1 MSTLRGLIRAT
12 IITLGLLVLAVF
24 VPLLMW
30 IPLRVRGVKL
40 SAWLVVWMVRFF
52 FVVLGTRV
60 HCDDKDVFRNHHG
73 FIFPNHTSYFD
84 IILMLYIL
92 PLRFLSNHKV
102 RKYPLIGWIAVGIE
116 TLFVNRKDKDSRQT
130 AREALTEVSHYPAIV
145 LYPEG
150 GITRGAHL
158 GQFRYGPFEIA
169 ASGSVPCL
177 PTVIVYDR
185 HDIVAWA
192 KGEHILTAVWRV
204 VTRPGPI
211 NTYLYA
217 LPAITPTPDDDPRQI
232 ARDAEAQMRAFV
244 LEKRAALGV
253 LSKQFPDASELL
265 TMDSSKSKI

>member
-1 MSTLRGLIRAT
+1 MSTLRGVTRVT
-12 IITLGLLVLAVF
+12 IITIGLLILAIL

-60 HCDDKDVFRNHHG
+60 HCDDKDAFIAHHG
-73 FIFPNHTSYFD
+73 FILPNHTSYFD

-116 TLFVNRKDKDSRQT
+116 TLFVNRKDKDSRQV

-158 GQFRYGPFEIA
+158 GTFRYGPFEIA
-169 ASGSVPCL
+169 ASGNVPCL

-185 HDIVAWA
+185 HDVVAWA

-217 LPAITPTPDDDPRQI
+217 LPSITPTPEDDPRQL
-232 ARDAEAQMRAFV
+232 ARDTEAQMLAVV
-244 LEKRAALGV
+244 LEKRASLGV
-253 LSKQFPDASELL
+253 VSKQLPPISEQLAVN
-265 TMDSSKSKI
+265 SE